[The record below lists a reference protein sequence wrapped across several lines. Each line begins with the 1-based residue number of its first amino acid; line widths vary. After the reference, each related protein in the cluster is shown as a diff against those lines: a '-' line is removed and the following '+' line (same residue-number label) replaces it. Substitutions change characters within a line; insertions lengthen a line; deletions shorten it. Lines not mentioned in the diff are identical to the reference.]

1 MSTGKNIFVKVIKQ
15 SIVQT
20 QTQQVPFS
28 FSFFFSVLDEK
39 RKKKAFPPPMTLNC
53 VNKYTLYNIT
63 TYNEILNI
71 FENGIHN

>member
-28 FSFFFSVLDEK
+28 FSFFFQSWMKKGK
-39 RKKKAFPPPMTLNC
+39 RKLFR
-53 VNKYTLYNIT
+53 
-63 TYNEILNI
+63 
-71 FENGIHN
+71 HQ